1 MYIYIHIYIYIYTY
15 IYINGMMI
23 HSFLNPCM
31 SVLAMRNVLL
41 ASDFGTHVDES
52 LLPRHCGKVEPEQ
65 DVERVYSQQTAA
77 EHAQEAAGAQSQ
89 SKAADTL
96 HNKLLK
102 LIYSSWLHQLHLQFS
117 HIIHIHRLLCL
128 GLANVTHHMKRN
140 MRTPLPSN
148 QCRLRAIQGLTRVY
162 GSSCNSTIH

>member
-1 MYIYIHIYIYIYTY
+1 
-15 IYINGMMI
+15 MMI

-102 LIYSSWLHQLHLQFS
+102 LIYMFMAPSVAPSIFTHNTHPSFAMPWARKRHPS
-117 HIIHIHRLLCL
+117 HEKKH
-128 GLANVTHHMKRN
+128 AYPVAQQ
-140 MRTPLPSN
+140 S
-148 QCRLRAIQGLTRVY
+148 V
-162 GSSCNSTIH
+162 

>member
-1 MYIYIHIYIYIYTY
+1 
-15 IYINGMMI
+15 MI

-31 SVLAMRNVLL
+31 SLLAMRNVLL
-41 ASDFGTHVDES
+41 ASDVGTHVDES
-52 LLPRHCGKVEPEQ
+52 LLPHCGKVEPEQ

-89 SKAADTL
+89 SKASDTL

-117 HIIHIHRLLCL
+117 HIIHIYRLLCL

-162 GSSCNSTIH
+162 GGSCNSTIN